1 MRVASL
7 LPNDAYRIRPH
18 EPAQVGNGCHKRN
31 TRSCREAGEEFA
43 GHRKEDGQ
51 EAVCPDGDG

>member
-18 EPAQVGNGCHKRN
+18 EPAEVGNGCYKRN

-43 GHRKEDGQ
+43 GHRKENG
-51 EAVCPDGDG
+51 